1 VRVSTGDVAT
11 SYAPERQNIT
21 CRWFADGKDTF
32 LATYKAIKAA
42 STSIYIT
49 DWWMVGEVYLKRNPL
64 KVKPY
69 HRLDLLL
76 KRKAEEGVD
85 VYIILWK
92 EAVMK
97 LGSYYTKVKLQNLH
111 PNIYVRPRLSCI
123 HHTHTHTHTR
133 ARAECL
139 LG

>member
-1 VRVSTGDVAT
+1 VWASTGDVAT

-76 KRKAEEGVD
+76 
-85 VYIILWK
+85 
-92 EAVMK
+92 
-97 LGSYYTKVKLQNLH
+97 
-111 PNIYVRPRLSCI
+111 NIYVRPRLSCI
-123 HHTHTHTHTR
+123 HHTHTHTHTHSR
-133 ARAECL
+133 TR
-139 LG
+139 